1 MGRKVAKFPC
11 KTWLPPILLFFIF
24 FYFFKFFYL
33 PLLLEK
39 RKGRDDFLFLN
50 WRRDLPIGG
59 MPDMASLMLLILTPV
74 GGEEGMGVGRNVN
87 GVGGSHDRRNWRDL
101 QLRRWNLKRR
111 SNLKRRFQSPLEERD
126 DGREEISHSFF
137 SLWIMVS

>member
-11 KTWLPPILLFFIF
+11 KTWLPPILLFFI
-24 FYFFKFFYL
+24 FFYL

-59 MPDMASLMLLILTPV
+59 MPDMASLMILILTPV
-74 GGEEGMGVGRNVN
+74 GGEEGMGIGGNVN

-111 SNLKRRFQSPLEERD
+111 FQSSLEERD

-137 SLWIMVS
+137 FALDNGKLKFWYEL

>member
-1 MGRKVAKFPC
+1 
-11 KTWLPPILLFFIF
+11 
-24 FYFFKFFYL
+24 
-33 PLLLEK
+33 
-39 RKGRDDFLFLN
+39 
-50 WRRDLPIGG
+50 
-59 MPDMASLMLLILTPV
+59 MASLMLLIHTPV

-111 SNLKRRFQSPLEERD
+111 FQSPLEERD